1 MPIKQKDPAPRG
13 LSRASGLRD
22 ARDSQCRE
30 PAPLR
35 EAFADPRSGRD
46 RRDGSGNAEI
56 SRRSNGERRRS
67 RPGNAWWLGRNYV
80 EFHDVSV
87 SPTPQKYP
95 EQE

>member
-13 LSRASGLRD
+13 PSRVSCLRD
-22 ARDSQCRE
+22 ARERQRRE
-30 PAPLR
+30 PALLP

-46 RRDGSGNAEI
+46 RREGRGNAEV

-87 SPTPQKYP
+87 TPTPQKYP